1 LHPTANPSFAEGVG
15 FPKTFVPVPRRVR
28 SKMKKAAQLQCWAL
42 GGLALAL
49 LAMAG
54 WSQGPDKEAPIRL
67 TVQVPEPNAMLYV
80 DTYLTRQKGKERFFE
95 SPPVSTGKKHSYTL
109 KVTWME
115 AGEEKTRTRKVRV
128 EAGKE
133 NYIDLTK
140 DDSKVIT
147 DKTDVKKTDEK
158 TDKKKTDKK
167 KADKA
172 KTDLGTKDLVP
183 PPDLPKKDAKK
194 DTDTKKDTEAKK
206 DDAKKDDAKKD
217 DAKKDEGKD
226 ADVKKEATKKPNPDD
241 KGASA
246 PRAREFLFT
255 YGARVTGL
263 KPGQAA
269 RVWLPVPPSNED
281 QRVRRGPR
289 ELPFRV

>member
-1 LHPTANPSFAEGVG
+1 
-15 FPKTFVPVPRRVR
+15 
-28 SKMKKAAQLQCWAL
+28 MKKAAQLQCWAL

-80 DTYLTRQKGKERFFE
+80 DNHLTRQRGKERFFE
-95 SPPVSTGKKHSYTL
+95 SPPVSTAKKHSYTL

-147 DKTDVKKTDEK
+147 DKTDVKKTDDK

-167 KADKA
+167 KTDKA
-172 KTDLGTKDLVP
+172 KTDLGTKDLPP

-206 DDAKKDDAKKD
+206 DVDKKDADAKKDDADK
-217 DAKKDEGKD
+217 DAKKNGGKPD
-226 ADVKKEATKKPNPDD
+226 PDGLQSGAT
-241 KGASA
+241 
-246 PRAREFLFT
+246 PRSREFLFT
-255 YGARVTGL
+255 YGATVTGL